1 MLFAPLAAL
10 AALLVPAQAAAP
22 KAGPPAGAV
31 RVATY
36 NIQELSAKKLGEKD
50 ASGVGTNAQLV
61 KAAAIVQRV
70 RPDVLLVNE
79 IDGRLPSHTDADNP
93 AVWFRDRYL
102 SIPQT
107 GGGDPLDFPYIY
119 YRPSNTG
126 EPTGIDLDN
135 DGKTDGPNDAFGF
148 GKYPGEY
155 GMALYSR
162 FPLDEKGA
170 RTFQKL
176 LWKDVPGHL
185 APDGSGDRPKY
196 YSEKQMAI
204 FRLSSKSHW
213 DVPVTLPFELA
224 GGGRTLHLLCSH
236 PTPPV
241 FDGAEDKNGRRNFD
255 EVRFWKDYLTDGDA
269 AKYVKDDAGKVGGL
283 AADAPFVILGD
294 LNAEPVRADRA
305 YGMPAIDM
313 ILKHPRVKDPRP
325 ETAGAAAD
333 KSPDLKN
340 FKPYK
345 TSGFGRL
352 DYALPSANLAYVGA
366 GVFWPKE
373 GEPGRDLI
381 SPPNPASDHRMVW
394 VDLKIGTPVRTTFAR

>member
-1 MLFAPLAAL
+1 MTLAPFAAL
-10 AALLVPAQAAAP
+10 AALLFPGQARAP
-22 KAGPPAGAV
+22 KAGPPTGAI

-50 ASGVGTNAQLV
+50 ASGIGTNLQLM
-61 KAAAIVQRV
+61 KAAAIIQRV
-70 RPDVLLVNE
+70 RPDILLVNE

-102 SIPQT
+102 ALPQT

-126 EPTGIDLDN
+126 EPSGMDFNN
-135 DGKTDGPNDAFGF
+135 DGKTDGPEDAFGF

-162 FPLDEKGA
+162 FPLDAKAA

-196 YSEKQMAI
+196 YGPEQMAI

-213 DVPVTLPFELA
+213 DVPVEIPATNGDA
-224 GGGRTLHLLCSH
+224 ARRVHLLCSH

-241 FDGAEDKNGRRNFD
+241 FDGPEDRNGRRNFD
-255 EVRFWKDYLTDGDA
+255 EVRFWKDYLTGGEA
-269 AKYVKDDAGKVGGL
+269 AKYIKDDEGKGGGL
-283 AADAPFVILGD
+283 AKDEAFVILGD

-305 YGMPAIDM
+305 YGMPAIDL

-352 DYALPSANLAYVGA
+352 DYALPSANLNYVGA

-381 SPPNPASDHRMVW
+381 SSPQPASDHRMVW
-394 VDLKIGTPVRTTFAR
+394 VDLKFSTPVRTTTTR